1 MELFT
6 TAALW
11 KNYNRRAQPLET
23 TVIHSIEGDKYTT
36 EYVFFNGDPSADG
49 CVRIYAQYIK
59 TNKNNGC
66 GIVLM
71 NDVTD
76 VFDSTYTDMLVELGY
91 NVLVID
97 YVGKRDTDLYTV
109 YPYSLR
115 GANYFQFPGTV
126 HTLPDNPK
134 ETCWCIWATLML
146 RGVTFLEQQPEITGK
161 IGIFGVRT
169 GGFQVWKAA
178 FVEPELACGIALF
191 NTGYLEG
198 FTFDGMKQV
207 QYNTCI
213 DNIPY
218 ASEVRVPVL
227 IEAASNASD
236 NSIEYMSNLY
246 NGIKNPNC
254 VFSIGERRDELL
266 NREQIDNIS
275 IFLGYYMQ
283 GKNTLPEQPLIT
295 VRESEH
301 GLYYDIK
308 IDTSLP
314 VSDVKLY
321 VSQGDMPFSYRN
333 WHSYPI
339 TPVSDGDYISRINVN
354 APKEALCSFVTVKY
368 ADTLRI
374 SSELINNVPF
384 LMNVYPSPVAKSHLL
399 YSEQEGV
406 DDWTVL
412 VKRNTPKTVENIG
425 SASIDPYLGEG
436 PYGIKGVTSDL
447 NTIST
452 FKFGEYKYRFEGKTF
467 MQMTAYTEHGV
478 RVTVTVTVNRGGK
491 FENYKYYTHVVGFK
505 EWVKINLSAEEF
517 RNGSVRLD
525 NFDGINCFR
534 VESDEKILINSII
547 MV

>member
-23 TVIHSIEGDKYTT
+23 TIIHSIEGDKYTT
-36 EYVFFNGDPSADG
+36 EYVFFNGDPCADG

-59 TNKNNGC
+59 TKNNNGC

-71 NDVTD
+71 NDVDD
-76 VFDSTYTDMLVELGY
+76 VFDSTYSDMLVEAGY
-91 NVLVID
+91 NVLTID
-97 YVGKRDTDLYTV
+97 YVGERNTDLYTV

-115 GANYFQFPGTV
+115 GANYFKYPGTELV
-126 HTLPDNPK
+126 LPDNPK
-134 ETCWCIWATLML
+134 ESCWCIWATLML
-146 RGVTFLEQQPEITGK
+146 RGITFLEQQPEITGK

-178 FVEPELACGIALF
+178 FVEPELACGVALF
-191 NTGYLEG
+191 NTGYLKDLKLDE
-198 FTFDGMKQV
+198 MKQV

-213 DNIPY
+213 DNTPY
-218 ASEVRVPVL
+218 AGESRVPVL
-227 IEAASNASD
+227 IETSSNASD
-236 NSIEYMSNLY
+236 DSIEYMSNLY

-266 NREQIDNIS
+266 TGEQVDNIS

-283 GKNTLPEQPLIT
+283 GKNTLPEQPLMT

-314 VSDVKLY
+314 VSEVNLY
-321 VSQGDMPFSYRN
+321 VSQGNMPFAYRN

-339 TPVSDGDYISRINVN
+339 TVVSDGNYIARIDVN
-354 APKEALCSFVTVKY
+354 APKEALCAFVTVKY
-368 ADTLRI
+368 VDTLRI

-384 LMNVYPSPVAKSHLL
+384 LMNVYPTPVAKSHLL

-412 VKRNTPKTVENIG
+412 IRGTSKTLKTIG
-425 SASIDPYLGEG
+425 CVSVDPYLGEG

-447 NTIST
+447 NTVST
-452 FKFGEYKYRFEGKTF
+452 FKFGEYKYRFKGKTF
-467 MQMTAYTEHGV
+467 MQVTAYTEHDV
-478 RVTVTVTVNRGGK
+478 RLTVIVTVKREGK
-491 FENYKYYTHVVGFK
+491 FENYRFYDHVVGFK

-517 RNGSVRLD
+517 RNGAVRLD
-525 NFDGINCFR
+525 NFDGINCFC